1 MSDSINVASHVASI
15 RGGIGATLGLIGS
28 QLPYPYVHVIYWI
41 VQIML
46 MALAV
51 QTGVALAVNINYS
64 KNG

>member
-1 MSDSINVASHVASI
+1 MGDSINVLTHVTSI

-51 QTGVALAVNINYS
+51 QTGVALAVDINYQT
-64 KNG
+64 NG